1 MELAEVAK
9 PWNGLEFD
17 IPEEAN
23 NLFQAATLCILGD
36 GQKLKFWTNKWMGNF
51 SISDLAPNLFKFIKP
66 ARKAD
71 TVAVAMENHAWTRA
85 ITRIPSVL
93 AIAEFVDI

>member
-51 SISDLAPNLFKFIKP
+51 CISDLAPNLFKFIKP
-66 ARKAD
+66 ERKAD
-71 TVAVAMENHAWTRA
+71 TVVVAMENHAWTRA
-85 ITRIPSVL
+85 ITRIPSVP

>member
-1 MELAEVAK
+1 
-9 PWNGLEFD
+9 
-17 IPEEAN
+17 
-23 NLFQAATLCILGD
+23 
-36 GQKLKFWTNKWMGNF
+36 MGNF

-71 TVAVAMENHAWTRA
+71 TVAMAMENHAWTRA